1 MAAVNCVW
9 RLDTQA
15 SGVTRNN
22 KEAKDLQ
29 KRLDLRFDGA
39 DHELQCPWLASGHL
53 WYSISLLKI

>member
-29 KRLDLRFDGA
+29 KLLDLMVLIMNCSAPG
-39 DHELQCPWLASGHL
+39 
-53 WYSISLLKI
+53 